1 MNLPLVFFLAVVAT
15 GTKPE
20 PATPSIERLDP
31 SLDRL
36 IAPDTNV
43 EILTNGFLWSEGP
56 VWKDNRI
63 LFSDVPADTIFS
75 WAEGSEHA
83 EIFLKPSGSDA
94 GGVQGSNGLALDRDG
109 RLVLCRH
116 GDRSVARIENDGSLT
131 KLADRF
137 EGKRFN
143 SPNDLAIANSGDIYF
158 TDPPYGL
165 GKGIEPELPFHG
177 VFRLHADGQVD
188 LLIRDLKFPNGIAL
202 SPDEKTLYVAVS
214 DPSDTRIMAYDIGP
228 DGMVSAGRV
237 FFSTASLPKRP
248 GVCDGLK
255 VDLSGNLWA
264 TGPGGVLITSPQ
276 GEHLGTILTG
286 SAAANCGWGGPEND
300 TLYITA
306 HKRLLRVKTLSKGL

>member
-1 MNLPLVFFLAVVAT
+1 MNSLLICLLAIAGST
-15 GTKPE
+15 PE
-20 PATPSIERLDP
+20 SPAPSIERLDP

-36 IAPDTNV
+36 IAPGTDV
-43 EILTNGFLWSEGP
+43 EILANGFLWSEGP

-75 WAEGSEHA
+75 WAEGAEPA
-83 EIFLKPSGSDA
+83 EIFLKPSGSDS
-94 GGVQGSNGLALDRDG
+94 GGGQGSNGLALDREG
-109 RLVLCRH
+109 RLILCRH
-116 GDRSVARIENDGSLT
+116 GDRSVARIEKNGSLT

-177 VFRLHADGQVD
+177 VFRLRADGRLD

-202 SPDEKTLYVAVS
+202 SPEGKILYVAVS
-214 DPSDTRIMAYDIGP
+214 DPSDTRIMACDIHP
-228 DGMVSAGRV
+228 DGRISGGRI
-237 FFSTASLPKRP
+237 FFSTASLPKRR

-264 TGPGGVLITSPQ
+264 TGPGGVLVISSQ
-276 GEHLGTILTG
+276 GKHLGTILTG
-286 SAAANCGWGGPEND
+286 SAAANCGWGGPEKD
-300 TLYITA
+300 TLFITA
-306 HKRLLRVKTLSKGL
+306 HKRLLRVKTLSRGL

>member
-1 MNLPLVFFLAVVAT
+1 MNPLLICLLAVAGVT
-15 GTKPE
+15 LGQQV
-20 PATPSIERLDP
+20 PSIERMDP

-36 IAPDTNV
+36 IAPGTEV
-43 EILTNGFLWSEGP
+43 EILANGFLWSEGP

-63 LFSDVPADTIFS
+63 LFSDVPADAIFS
-75 WAEGSEHA
+75 WAEGSDHA

-94 GGVQGSNGLALDRDG
+94 ACGQGSNGLALDRDA

-116 GDRSVARIENDGSLT
+116 GDRSVARIEKDGSLT
-131 KLADRF
+131 KLADHF

-165 GKGIEPELPFHG
+165 GNGIEPELPFHG
-177 VFRLHADGQVD
+177 VFRLHTDGQLD

-214 DPSDTRIMAYDIGP
+214 DPSDTRIMAYDIHP
-228 DGMVSAGRV
+228 DGKISSGRV

-255 VDLSGNLWA
+255 VDMSGNLWA
-264 TGPGGVLITSPQ
+264 TGPGGVLVISPQ
-276 GEHLGTILTG
+276 GKHLGTILTG
-286 SAAANCGWGGPEND
+286 SAAANCGWGGPEKN